1 MSAPAAG
8 TPSRETPMG
17 VLGLLVGFV
26 VLAVAFAVQ
35 WPAPVQPVEARPLLE
50 QGFQRVDLPD
60 GWSLSGAERLP
71 DRRVLVQ
78 LVREGAPEAAAHE
91 PSEAEAAALAK
102 LPGGGAG
109 GAGGGPPGGFGPKP
123 WPLLEELPEGP
134 ARAGLLEGHGA
145 GPGGVR
151 ARKAAFTG
159 LEYQE
164 LDKVDSKGEA
174 ALLDAGR
181 KAWGPYEV
189 PWVLVRHFRKDGE
202 RPTFHDTVR
211 VDLTSGREA
220 WLLHLAFPERVRGSA
235 AALDPFL
242 AALQPMPP
250 EPPQA
255 EGVEGSPARADG

>member
-1 MSAPAAG
+1 
-8 TPSRETPMG
+8 MG
-17 VLGLLVGFV
+17 VIGLLVGF
-26 VLAVAFAVQ
+26 LALAATFAVQ
-35 WPAPVQPVEARPLLE
+35 WPAPVQVVDAEPILA
-50 QGFQRVDLPD
+50 QGFLRADLPE
-60 GWSLSGAERLP
+60 GWSLSTAERLP

-78 LVREGAPEAAAHE
+78 LAREGAPEAAAHQ
-91 PSEAEAAALAK
+91 PSEAEAGALAK
-102 LPGGGAG
+102 LPT
-109 GAGGGPPGGFGPKP
+109 GGPGGPGGGFGPKP

-134 ARAGLLEGHGA
+134 ARAALLEGHGT

-159 LEYQE
+159 LKYQE

-181 KAWGPYEV
+181 KPWGPYEV
-189 PWVLVRHFRKDGE
+189 PWVLVRHYRKDGD

-242 AALQPMPP
+242 AALQPLPP
-250 EPPQA
+250 EAPSEADA
-255 EGVEGSPARADG
+255 EGRADG